1 MPKEVLQA
9 LEPARGGVY
18 VDCTIGL
25 GGHSELILESSSGV
39 SLIGIDRDEE
49 ALKRAKAR
57 LAKYSDRVTL
67 VKADYKEL
75 ATVLAGVGIKAVE
88 GILADFGVSSMQLEA
103 PERGFS
109 FQNDGPL
116 DMRMDLS
123 SSTTARDLVN
133 TLSERELAD
142 IIYEYGE
149 ERASFRIARRIC
161 EARAHKPISTT
172 LELARIVERAL
183 GGRSQKIHPATRTFQ
198 ALRIAV
204 NRELEG
210 LEGFITDAVTA
221 LKPGGRLA
229 VITFHSLEDRI
240 VKVTLRYLAGECQCP
255 RNLPACCCG
264 AVARVRLLG
273 RKAITATASEIGVNP
288 RSRSAKLR
296 RCEKL

>member
-18 VDCTIGL
+18 IDCTIGL
-25 GGHSELILESSSGV
+25 GGHSELILESSSDV
-39 SLIGIDRDEE
+39 RLIGIDRDEE
-49 ALKRAKAR
+49 ALKRARVR
-57 LAKYSDRVTL
+57 LAKYGGRVTL
-67 VKADYKEL
+67 VKADYREL
-75 ATVLAGVGIKAVE
+75 ATVLAGAGIKAVR

-123 SSTTARDLVN
+123 SGTTARELVN
-133 TLSERELAD
+133 SLSERELAD
-142 IIYEYGE
+142 IIYKYGE

-161 EARAHKPISTT
+161 EARAHKPITTT
-172 LELARIVERAL
+172 LELARVVERAL

-210 LEGFITDAVTA
+210 LESFITDAVTA
-221 LKPGGRLA
+221 LNPGGRLA
-229 VITFHSLEDRI
+229 VIAFHSLEDRI
-240 VKVTLRYLAGECQCP
+240 VKAAFRYLAGECRCP
-255 RNLPACCCG
+255 HNLPVCRCG

-273 RKAITATASEIGVNP
+273 RKPITATASEVEVNP

-296 RCEKL
+296 SCEKI